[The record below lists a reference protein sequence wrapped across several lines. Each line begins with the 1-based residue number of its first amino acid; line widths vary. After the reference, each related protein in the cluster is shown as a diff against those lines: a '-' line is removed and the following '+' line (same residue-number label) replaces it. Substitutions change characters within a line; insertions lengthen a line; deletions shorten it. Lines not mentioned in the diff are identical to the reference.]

1 LAKASVKTW
10 LKPSYEF
17 SKFVTLCIWAC
28 GAEEFTS
35 SFELLRKRIMVLIE
49 RQGLP
54 GTYNYL
60 KEVLRLT
67 VRFLAGQAE
76 INSFLKGR
84 VAVRCDSRGL
94 PTIIPW
100 RLREVLL
107 QFDATT
113 PQVTNMRL
121 IVCILTCL
129 SIFRVFNVFPKPSL
143 KTVIT
148 AFNGIGVTLPQEEID
163 KAIQELPF
171 GNLMMRQPRLLVL
184 ETASPNASKSTWGG
198 VLDAAAFLAYPRACF
213 RLFLYNF
220 KHVRK
225 G

>member
-1 LAKASVKTW
+1 MAKASVKTW

-17 SKFVTLCIWAC
+17 KKFVTLCIWAC
-28 GAEEFTS
+28 GAGEFTS
-35 SFELLRKRIMVLIE
+35 SFELLRDRILKLIKNS
-49 RQGLP
+49 GLP

-60 KEVLRLT
+60 KEVLRL
-67 VRFLAGQAE
+67 VIRFLAGQAE
-76 INSFLKGR
+76 LNSYQKGR

-100 RLREVLL
+100 RLREIIL
-107 QFDATT
+107 QFDAKA
-113 PQVTNMRL
+113 PDITNMRL

-129 SIFRVFNVFPKPSL
+129 SIFRVFNVFPKASL

-148 AFNGIGVTLPQEEID
+148 AFNGVGLVLPQEEINQ
-163 KAIQELPF
+163 AIQELPF
-171 GNLMMRQPRLLVL
+171 GNLTLRAPRLLVL
-184 ETASPNASKSTWGG
+184 ETASPNACKSTWGA

-213 RLFLYNF
+213 RLFVYNWRYA
-220 KHVRK
+220 RK